1 MGIREKPIATKPP
14 RQMRMTE
21 KHVAAVTRQLPDPG
35 FQVFPGMRPATGED
49 FDAAVAAIMA
59 SAPEGS
65 FWVFGYGSLI
75 WNPEFD
81 FAERRLALAR
91 GWRRIFCLGWD
102 YRFRGNREQPGLML
116 ALDRGGQCAGVAYR
130 LPDGATK
137 PNLDRLIRREMS
149 MVPTAFPPRWISL
162 ETADGPVRAL
172 TFAMN
177 RNSGRYISGLDD
189 DTMAGVLASACGFR
203 GSMAEY
209 LFATVRHLE
218 ELGIRDRH
226 LWTLQALVAEKI
238 EQAHGL

>member
-1 MGIREKPIATKPP
+1 MGMREKLFAAKPP

-21 KHVAAVTRQLPDPG
+21 KHVAAVTRPLPDPG
-35 FQVFPGMRPATGED
+35 FQVFPGMRPASGED
-49 FDAAVAAIMA
+49 YDAAVASIMA
-59 SAPEGS
+59 GAPEGS
-65 FWVFGYGSLI
+65 FWVFAYGSLI
-75 WNPEFD
+75 WNPDFD

-102 YRFRGNREQPGLML
+102 FRFRGNRDQPGLML

-130 LPDGATK
+130 LPDSMTK

-149 MVPTAFPPRWISL
+149 MVPTAFPPRWIKL
-162 ETADGPVRAL
+162 ETADGPIKAL

-209 LFATVRHLE
+209 LFATVQHLE
-218 ELGIRDRH
+218 ELGIHDRH
-226 LWTLQALVAEKI
+226 LWKLQGLVADKI